1 MEVIKIILAAI
12 TGTSVMTI
20 FSYIM
25 AYIKNDQFKEP
36 QLLNILIN
44 NSETI
49 PLKYSKTGPVGW
61 IAHYVIGTLMYLSFA
76 LLWNFTELDVSWIS
90 AAFLGIGAGII
101 GIAGWH
107 LMFYLNARPPEVNLN
122 GFSIQL
128 MIAHL
133 IFSLSGFLVYFYW

>member
-1 MEVIKIILAAI
+1 MEVIKIVLAAI

-49 PLKYSKTGPVGW
+49 PLKCSKTGPVGW
-61 IAHYVIGTLMYLSFA
+61 IAHYVIGTIMFLSFA

-90 AAFLGIGAGII
+90 ATFLGIGAGII
-101 GIAGWH
+101 CIAGWH
-107 LMFYLNARPPEVNLN
+107 LMFYFNARPPEVNLN

-128 MIAHL
+128 MIVHL